1 MQIILFLLEIISPN
15 PPFDKLLHECSFNQ
29 TQNVVCMY
37 SWMCGLYIYIYYR
50 INTSPFMFSSFYV
63 LFFFL
68 IL

>member
-37 SWMCGLYIYIYYR
+37 SWMCGLYIYI
-50 INTSPFMFSSFYV
+50 TE
-63 LFFFL
+63 
-68 IL
+68 